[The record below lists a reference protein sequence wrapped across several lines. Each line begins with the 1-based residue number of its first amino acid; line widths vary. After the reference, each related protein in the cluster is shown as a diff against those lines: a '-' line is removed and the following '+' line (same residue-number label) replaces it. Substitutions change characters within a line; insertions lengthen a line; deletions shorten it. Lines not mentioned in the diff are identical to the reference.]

1 MTKRFFSLLTCVLL
15 LSVVNAQK
23 RNPAQEEKLGTQINP
38 DLVLNDVVATM
49 GNRVFQKPEGDVS
62 FVFSGHVLTYVA
74 RGNKDYVDILSAL
87 GEPRKSKY
95 GPLKGIYIGKEYVA
109 GRSVEPGRDP
119 DPPRNLKTKED
130 KYRWAI
136 TNSISRAADYS
147 EANSPE
153 IYREVGYTWSEF
165 LRMVMPYMGLVVILL
180 CVLWLFHDGL
190 GRELVKNLSWRNFG
204 VGKGI
209 FSFWVVITVIYVV
222 TLLCVG
228 AGLVINAGLAFF
240 EGYTSSDNILWPAA
254 QCIGITYLVGIGI
267 DWLVSSD
274 KYTTSVNQMWLAQAS
289 GHGKGHDHD

>member
-1 MTKRFFSLLTCVLL
+1 MIKKLFLLTTFLFALVFTGQ
-15 LSVVNAQK
+15 AQK
-23 RNPAQEEKLGTQINP
+23 RTSTQEEKLGTQIDP
-38 DLVLNDVVATM
+38 DLVLSDVVATM
-49 GNRVFQKPEGDVS
+49 GNRVFQKPEGDIS
-62 FVFSGHVLTYVA
+62 FVFSAHVLTYVA

-109 GRSVEPGRDP
+109 GRSVDPGRDP
-119 DPPRNLKTKED
+119 DPPRDFAIKED
-130 KYRWAI
+130 KYRWQI

-153 IYREVGYTWSEF
+153 VYREVGYTWAEF

-204 VGKGI
+204 IGKGI
-209 FSFWVVITVIYVV
+209 FSFWVFVTAFYVIM
-222 TLLCVG
+222 LLLVG
-228 AGLVINAGLAFF
+228 SGLVISAGLNFF
-240 EGYTSSDNILWPAA
+240 EGYNSSANILFPAA

-289 GHGKGHDHD
+289 GHAKEDQH